1 MEETFLLK
9 RKENIRNSLKEKLG
23 KEENWKLNL
32 EIKLRKL
39 KMRKI

>member
-39 KMRKI
+39 RMRKI